1 MRSLDDDDDDNI
13 PDDADE
19 VPLVQVLEVCQ
30 AQLMGVVA
38 EVYCVNIPGHLLP
51 KTVLI
56 KSKRSVD
63 LK

>member
-38 EVYCVNIPGHLLP
+38 EVDCVNIPGHLLP
-51 KTVLI
+51 ETEKF
-56 KSKRSVD
+56 
-63 LK
+63 